1 MSLNFSN
8 AALYAYLVKE
18 VLHMTN
24 AQCWTGRWR
33 R

>member
-24 AQCWTGRWR
+24 AQCWR